1 MAAPKAEEANEG
13 HVTLDGRILDLRD
26 AVNLLTKERDHYR
39 RKADRQFVLLCAAHV
54 ILQDMTGGPNLDFLK
69 ARIAKAATEP

>member
-1 MAAPKAEEANEG
+1 MAAPREG
-13 HVTLDGRILDLRD
+13 LVTLDGRILTPQD

-39 RKADRQFVLLCAAHV
+39 RKADRQFILLCAAHV
-54 ILQDMTGGPNLDFLK
+54 ILQDVSGGPNLDFLK